1 MECPHCKR
9 QLSSIKSLRM
19 HQATAKVC
27 LAAQRRSSPD
37 ANVTDPL
44 AGSVACRGCGRTIV
58 RTDALRNH
66 EKKCPAVSHT
76 KKLEMR
82 WAKERDQLVMEL
94 EAKNNEVIRLQ
105 ILLERNCDDYQRN
118 VKHKANEINKLE
130 SRICKYEQTI
140 ADIARQPRTS
150 TSTSSTNKFVV
161 NFPPLTTEH
170 LQSNA
175 QFLSMDHLKKGFQG
189 YAEYA
194 LEFPLKGM
202 VTCTDFSRRKVKYN
216 NEEGDLVVD
225 PDMKKLCT
233 NLFSAIRSRNQELT
247 NEYMTE
253 MKEKAESGEWN
264 RNDIQD
270 LMFEAI
276 TRNGDVASIADGGR
290 PEAITDFVKWVCSGL
305 TSSTHD
311 GPCLGS

>member
-1 MECPHCKR
+1 MPSCEICGKEFDRTNNLKR
-9 QLSSIKSLRM
+9 
-19 HQATAKVC
+19 HQQSALCMVRRKDLD
-27 LAAQRRSSPD
+27 LARKDEELARKDEELARKDEELARRS
-37 ANVTDPL
+37 VELVQETL
-44 AGSVACRGCGRTIV
+44 KWT
-58 RTDALRNH
+58 
-66 EKKCPAVSHT
+66 
-76 KKLEMR
+76 
-82 WAKERDQLVMEL
+82 KERNAF
-94 EAKNNEVIRLQ
+94 EAVIKDVVKEVEHLQ
-105 ILLERNCDDYQRN
+105 TVLGQ
-118 VKHKANEINKLE
+118 KADEINKLE

-150 TSTSSTNKFVV
+150 TSTSTSTNKFVV

-264 RNDIQD
+264 RNEIQD

-311 GPCLGS
+311 GSCSGT